1 MAGHAAELGRRSV
14 FRFDQVM
21 RTPGD
26 TVNDRNAP
34 AAFTLIELLVVI
46 AIIAILA
53 AMLLPALS
61 KAKEEAIRTT
71 CKNNEHQFGLA
82 TLMYAGD
89 NRDLLPDLMAQPSA
103 GGANGV
109 WFWDM
114 NRTVA
119 TNLMVYVGKN
129 NTTIFYCP
137 NEYYLF
143 NNGKPD
149 AWQAFPGYVVTGYI
163 WLFPNAPE
171 MASSP
176 IIGGTNMVTKITQTR
191 DHLGVSG
198 TELILDATISQF
210 SLSAGR
216 KYYNIPAAGGTDVRT
231 AHLTTSHRP
240 AGGNIC
246 FLDNHVQWR
255 PFSQMTNI
263 VAAPGLPEF
272 QF

>member
-1 MAGHAAELGRRSV
+1 M
-14 FRFDQVM
+14 
-21 RTPGD
+21 
-26 TVNDRNAP
+26 
-34 AAFTLIELLVVI
+34 IELLVVI

-61 KAKEEAIRTT
+61 KAKEEANRTA

-89 NRDLLPDLMAQPSA
+89 NHDLLPDMMATAAA

-119 TNLMVYVGKN
+119 TNLMTYMGKN

-143 NNGKPD
+143 NNGKPNG
-149 AWQAFPGYVVTGYI
+149 WQAFPGYVVTGYI

-171 MASSP
+171 MQYSP
-176 IIGGTNMVTKITQTR
+176 LLGGTNMVRKITETR

-198 TELILDATISQF
+198 TELILDATISEQ
-210 SLSAGR
+210 SLAGGR
-216 KYYNIPAAGGTDVRT
+216 RYYNIPAAGGTEVRT
-231 AHLTTSHRP
+231 AHLNPSRSP

-246 FLDNHVQWR
+246 FMDNHVDWR
-255 PFSQMTNI
+255 PFARMTNT
-263 VAAPGLPEF
+263 VAAPGLPYF